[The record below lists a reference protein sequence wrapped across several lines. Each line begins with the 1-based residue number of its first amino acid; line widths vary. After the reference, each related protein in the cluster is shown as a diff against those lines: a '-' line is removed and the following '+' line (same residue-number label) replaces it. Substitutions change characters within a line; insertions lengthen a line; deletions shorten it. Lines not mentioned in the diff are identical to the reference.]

1 MAIFGK
7 TESSPS
13 APRNGDSTPFSP
25 PAPSGAAST
34 VLGAKTRFVGD
45 LFGDEDVA
53 VHGHLEGKIRV
64 DRRVTIGPTGSV
76 AGDVTCRSVV
86 VAGKVEGQIHASERA
101 ELAASASVTGSVRA
115 PKVVIAEGAQLQG
128 DVGMSAAPPTAS
140 TAVETTS

>member
-7 TESSPS
+7 SESTPA
-13 APRNGDSTPFSP
+13 APRNGE
-25 PAPSGAAST
+25 PAPAAPAGPASAT
-34 VLGAKTRFVGD
+34 VLGPKTRFVGD
-45 LFGDEDVA
+45 VFGDEDVA

-76 AGDVTCRSVV
+76 VGDVTARAVV
-86 VAGKVEGQIHASERA
+86 VSGKVEGQILASERA

-128 DVGMSAAPPTAS
+128 DVGMSGGPPAGLAA
-140 TAVETTS
+140 ETTS